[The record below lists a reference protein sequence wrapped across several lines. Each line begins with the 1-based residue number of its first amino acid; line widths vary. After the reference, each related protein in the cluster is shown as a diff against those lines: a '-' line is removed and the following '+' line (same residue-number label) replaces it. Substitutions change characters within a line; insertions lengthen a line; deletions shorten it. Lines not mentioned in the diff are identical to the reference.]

1 MIKSALFR
9 PAAPASW
16 SHHLGRTLL
25 QCAVV
30 WTVFLVL
37 LPFALVAIERRL
49 GIPAFEFAGQQQVG
63 LLLLLGFSALN
74 LWSGGV
80 LSRRGEGTPLPLE
93 CPRKLVVSGPYS
105 YVRNPMAIAGIGQ
118 GFAVVILL
126 GSWAGLAYVA
136 MGVLVWQYAAR
147 PSEERDLHTR
157 FGSSYEQYQQEV
169 RCWWPRTRAFHT
181 TDPVNL

>member
-1 MIKSALFR
+1 MTKSVLFR

-16 SHHLGRTLL
+16 PQYLRRTLL

-30 WTVFLVL
+30 WTVFLVV
-37 LPFALVAIERRL
+37 LPFTLVAIERRL
-49 GIPAFEFAGQQQVG
+49 GVPRFEFAGQRELG
-63 LLLLLGFSALN
+63 LVLLLGFSALN

-105 YVRNPMAIAGIGQ
+105 YVRNPMAIAGLGQ
-118 GFAVVILL
+118 GFAVVLWL
-126 GSWAGLAYVA
+126 GSWAGLVYVA

-147 PSEERDLHTR
+147 PSEERDLDTR
-157 FGSSYEQYQQEV
+157 FGSSYQQYQQSV
-169 RCWWPRTRAFHT
+169 RCWWPRVRPFTQSG
-181 TDPVNL
+181 

>member
-1 MIKSALFR
+1 MIRSVLFR

-16 SHHLGRTLL
+16 PHYLRRTLL

-30 WTVFLVL
+30 WTVFLVV
-37 LPFALVAIERRL
+37 LPLILVAIERRL
-49 GIPAFEFAGQQQVG
+49 GIPSFEFGGQRQIG
-63 LLLLLGFSALN
+63 MILLLGFSALN

-105 YVRNPMAIAGIGQ
+105 YVRNPMAIAGLGQ
-118 GFAVVILL
+118 GLAVVLWL

-136 MGVLVWQYAAR
+136 LGVLVWQYGAR
-147 PSEERDLHTR
+147 PSEERDLKTR
-157 FGSSYEQYQQEV
+157 FGRSYEQYQQSI
-169 RCWWPRTRAFHT
+169 RCWWQRVRAFRG
-181 TDPVNL
+181 DESA

>member
-16 SHHLGRTLL
+16 PHHLRRTLL

-30 WTVFLVL
+30 WSVFLVV
-37 LPFALVAIERRL
+37 LPLTLVAVERFL
-49 GIPAFEFAGQQQVG
+49 GIPPFHFVGQRELG
-63 LLLLLGFSALN
+63 IILLLGFSALN

-105 YVRNPMAIAGIGQ
+105 YVRNPMAIAGLGQ
-118 GFAVVILL
+118 GLAVVLWL

-147 PSEERDLHTR
+147 PSEERDLRTR
-157 FGSSYEQYQQEV
+157 FGSSYDQYQQSV
-169 RCWWPRTRAFHT
+169 RCWWPRLRAFHAE
-181 TDPVNL
+181 DVVSL

>member
-16 SHHLGRTLL
+16 PHYLRRTLL

-30 WTVFLVL
+30 WSVFLVV
-37 LPFALVAIERRL
+37 LPLTLVAVERL
-49 GIPAFEFAGQQQVG
+49 VGIPPFKFVGQRQLG
-63 LLLLLGFSALN
+63 LILLLGFSALN

-105 YVRNPMAIAGIGQ
+105 YVRNPMAIAGLGQ
-118 GFAVVILL
+118 GLAVVLWL
-126 GSWAGLAYVA
+126 GSWAGLVYVA
-136 MGVLVWQYAAR
+136 MGVLVWQYWAR
-147 PSEERDLHTR
+147 PPEERDLKSR
-157 FGSSYEQYQQEV
+157 FGSSYEQYRQSV
-169 RCWWPRTRAFHT
+169 RCWWPRIRAFHAE
-181 TDPVNL
+181 DVVSL

>member
-16 SHHLGRTLL
+16 PHYLGRTLV

-30 WTVFLVL
+30 WTVFLAL
-37 LPFALVAIERRL
+37 LPFAIVAIERQL
-49 GIPAFEFAGQQQVG
+49 GIPAFHFAGQKELG
-63 LLLLLGFSALN
+63 LILLIGFSALN

-105 YVRNPMAIAGIGQ
+105 YVRNPMAIAGLGQ
-118 GFAVVILL
+118 GLAVVLLL
-126 GSWAGLAYVA
+126 GSWAGLAYVVT
-136 MGVLVWQYAAR
+136 GVLVWQYAAR
-147 PSEERDLHTR
+147 PSEERDLHAR
-157 FGSSYEQYQQEV
+157 FGSSYEGYQQSV
-169 RCWWPRTRAFHT
+169 RCWWPRVKAFRAADT
-181 TDPVNL
+181 SQ